1 MYRGSLF
8 LLQKDYKV
16 HIPVVK
22 ELLNEKYDV
31 LAGIDCIGFKDDS
44 NQKLLQDINSFL
56 EQYYDKIR
64 HKVKEQELKNQLS
77 FTLITKILMGTLGCV
92 PAYDRYFI
100 AGIKNQKVATGNY
113 NIRSVMQLV
122 NFYEKNA
129 DRLEPVREKMEV
141 EGMPYPQMKMIDM
154 GFWQIGFDLDKNKGI
169 KNAHKEKCMDRFS
182 EKSLLSLG
190 DYYVYGLI
198 DPRSKQIFYIGK
210 GTKNRVFEHEKE
222 SLGSP
227 DSEKLKLKTIADIKN
242 AGFEVEKIIINS
254 NLTEEEAFAA
264 EASLINAFNY
274 VGDAGLTNIV
284 AGHHSAEALSVDEYE
299 RINGAV
305 PLEEKDIRNKILV
318 IKINRLYQRGMD
330 EKVLYDAVRGVW
342 RVSKEK
348 VRTVEYVFGVYNS
361 LIVAVY
367 KPSEWFV
374 CKEAKDRL
382 PRQDIVLTPKTENR
396 LFFVDERYEQGFPLD
411 ENESF
416 YIGKSIAG
424 LQLNQ
429 SVQNPITYL
438 YPLEKDKIYI

>member
-1 MYRGSLF
+1 MKPTSGTITYDGKDIWQDGYPLKELRSKVGLVFQYPEYQLFEESVFKDVCFGPKNQGLIEDEVKARATEALKMVGIDESLYEASPF
-8 LLQKDYKV
+8 ELSGGQKRRVAIAGVLAMNPQILILDEPTAGLDPKGRDDILGQIAKLQKERGITIVLVSHSMEDVAQYASR
-16 HIPVVK
+16 ILVVNGGK
-22 ELLNEKYDV
+22 IV
-31 LAGIDCIGFKDDS
+31 FDD
-44 NQKLLQDINSFL
+44 K
-56 EQYYDKIR
+56 
-64 HKVKEQELKNQLS
+64 
-77 FTLITKILMGTLGCV
+77 
-92 PAYDRYFI
+92 
-100 AGIKNQKVATGNY
+100 
-113 NIRSVMQLV
+113 
-122 NFYEKNA
+122 
-129 DRLEPVREKMEV
+129 
-141 EGMPYPQMKMIDM
+141 
-154 GFWQIGFDLDKNKGI
+154 
-169 KNAHKEKCMDRFS
+169 
-182 EKSLLSLG
+182 
-190 DYYVYGLI
+190 
-198 DPRSKQIFYIGK
+198 PRK
-210 GTKNRVFEHEKE
+210 VFEHEKE
-222 SLGSP
+222 SLGSS

-299 RINGAV
+299 RINGAA
-305 PLEEKDIRNKILV
+305 PLEEKDIRHKILV

-396 LFFVDERYEQGFPLD
+396 LFFVDERYEQGFSLD

-416 YIGKSIAG
+416 YIGKSIAR
-424 LQLNQ
+424 LKLNQ
-429 SVQNPITYL
+429 SAQNPITYL
-438 YPLEKDKIYI
+438 YPLEKDKIHIQ